1 MNTKHPNFPHPTI
14 SATMIRKVVVV
25 VRIHGTKKVLD
36 SISFDIETVPEVEE
50 NPLFTWHAN
59 VVMIDRRKALVLMN
73 EISRYVIVLYGV
85 KAKDFKRLDQLVV
98 EAIRESFAAE
108 RIPGDVV
115 DRYIEEA
122 GNITFHKSKN
132 RSSTTRV
139 SQACDYLQT
148 SAGEIEY
155 EKMINIRVGERINR
169 LLVGF
174 GKNEYDKPFNRLR
187 SEILKWDQSAILH
200 IEMMLTGHSI
210 WRKVIVPLDYTLTDL
225 HQTIQKAFGW
235 EDSHLY
241 EFYVAQNQDEQPIVN
256 LVMHEE
262 SMSREPII
270 PVEMIDNQTLA
281 TYLPAYEYIEYIYD
295 LGDDWKHAITVESIA
310 DDYSFIHPTCI
321 GGEGTTPP
329 ENCGGEG
336 GFAYYLEC
344 VNNPSHPEHEFMK
357 QWGGLRME
365 ADYNQQMINQ

>member
-1 MNTKHPNFPHPTI
+1 MGV
-14 SATMIRKVVVV
+14 M
-25 VRIHGTKKVLD
+25 RIHGTKKMLD
-36 SISFDIETVPEVEE
+36 SIPFDVETVPEIEE
-50 NPLFTWHAN
+50 NSLFSWHAN

-73 EISRYVIVLYGV
+73 EISRFVMVLYGV
-85 KAKDFKRLDQLVV
+85 TAKDLKRLDRLVV
-98 EAIRESFAAE
+98 EATREFFAAE
-108 RIPGDVV
+108 RIPEEVV

-122 GNITFHKSKN
+122 GDITFHKSKN

-148 SAGEIEY
+148 FAGEIEY
-155 EKMINIRVGERINR
+155 EKMMNIRVSKRLNR

-174 GKNEYDKPFNRLR
+174 EKNEFNKPYERLR
-187 SEILKWDQSAILH
+187 TEMFKWNQSAFAGNQAAILH

-210 WRKVIVPLDYTLTDL
+210 WRKVIVPLNYIFSDL

-241 EFYVAQNQDEQPIVN
+241 EFYLAKSQDEQPIVN

-262 SMSREPII
+262 AMSREPII
-270 PVEMIDNQTLA
+270 PVEMMENQTLA
-281 TYLPAYEYIEYIYD
+281 TYLPECKYIEYIYD
-295 LGDDWKHAITVESIA
+295 LGDEWKHGITVEAIA
-310 DDYSFIHPTCI
+310 DDYSMIHPTCI
-321 GGEGTTPP
+321 DGEGKTPP

-344 VNNPSHPEHEFMK
+344 VNNPSHPEHQMMK
-357 QWGGLRME
+357 QWGGLRKLST
-365 ADYNQQMINQ
+365 IKL